1 MRRLIIIVCGILLS
15 VVAWAGIHHYADQS
29 VLREGNIVKV
39 RVSETG
45 IHCIPYDTLKAW
57 GLHPADVRILGYG
70 GQMLSENFMLDKW
83 DDVPSVAFHMEKGAD
98 GVFNSGDYILFYAQ
112 GTTRWDAVDGK
123 WHHTQNPYSR
133 YGYYFISDS
142 AGEQRFI
149 SAATEVESNGDIVD
163 VDWYTYY
170 AVHEKDSFNLID
182 LAGANGGG
190 REFYGE
196 RIDAQRPRL
205 AISFPTADARA
216 DLESVCRVNMAVAS
230 GTASTIRVTFN
241 DASGSYNAPT
251 LSVSDFYTKA
261 VVVKGEVQGRASAS
275 NKQEVEITYRNVAT
289 GSTAYLN
296 YIAVNIPCHLNLSE
310 NGMEISNISY
320 LKKSAAIRFHLTN
333 AGSNTQ
339 IWRVT
344 DGVNIERMETYFD
357 NGKMTWIGNNTTPE
371 KYIAI
376 TPTKAGWH
384 RPVKVGKVAN
394 QNLHALKDIDYVI
407 ICPKEFTEAAI
418 KLAKKHEEVDALTW
432 AVVTDEQ
439 VYNEFS
445 SGTPDASAYRWL
457 MKMLYDRANSS
468 VARPKHLL
476 LLGHGTYDN
485 RKLYRTSGEAK
496 LLTYQAYNS
505 TKETMAYATDD
516 YFGFMQDNDGI
527 DKDGSFNDVVGLM
540 DIGVGRL
547 PAKNAEE
554 ANNMVDKLCRYM
566 DNQGLGK
573 WKSQILFL
581 ADDGDHGLH
590 VQTADDGAEIL
601 RKENKAFVIN
611 KIYLDAHAQEVNAA
625 GESYPIAKNQYD
637 NLMNNGILFMNYSGH
652 GGYNNITSE
661 LFMKSADIRRMSNM
675 NQAFWF
681 LATCSFSHCDGGIVS
696 AGEEA
701 VLNPNGGAIGVLSAC
716 RTVYATQNGVLNR
729 HLCDTL
735 FGHKNAYSYDMTIGE
750 ATRIA
755 KNMTGSNDMNKMPY
769 ILLGDPALRLNYP
782 CDYTVQTSTKLDT
795 VQALSTQT
803 IQGYI
808 QTSDKDTAHWF
819 NGEMDITIF
828 DKMQVI
834 TTKDNDEADE
844 TKKVI
849 RKFNDYPNI
858 IFAGQTDVVDGK
870 FEFTFIVPKDIRYNY
885 GNGRIAY
892 YAHDNELRQEAV
904 GYFENFVIGG
914 SSTVD
919 IQDTVGPELK
929 IYLNTPAFVDGS
941 RTYEYPHFYAEIY
954 DEHGINTV
962 GSGIGHDLLMVV
974 DNDPKQTYVLNNYFT
989 ANNNSYQEG
998 LVSYKM
1004 SQQTEGAHSLMFR
1017 AWDLFNNS
1025 STATLNFQVVKGLGP
1040 QIYDVLTYPN
1050 PVSSTGM
1057 LHIDI
1062 VHDQPNET
1070 IETLINVY
1078 DISGKRVYAY
1088 QQTGTQSITWNMG
1101 SVGLTAGIYIYQIN
1115 IKTPTSEYTTKAGKI
1130 IITH

>member
-1 MRRLIIIVCGILLS
+1 M
-15 VVAWAGIHHYADQS
+15 
-29 VLREGNIVKV
+29 
-39 RVSETG
+39 
-45 IHCIPYDTLKAW
+45 
-57 GLHPADVRILGYG
+57 
-70 GQMLSENFMLDKW
+70 
-83 DDVPSVAFHMEKGAD
+83 
-98 GVFNSGDYILFYAQ
+98 
-112 GTTRWDAVDGK
+112 
-123 WHHTQNPYSR
+123 
-133 YGYYFISDS
+133 
-142 AGEQRFI
+142 
-149 SAATEVESNGDIVD
+149 
-163 VDWYTYY
+163 
-170 AVHEKDSFNLID
+170 
-182 LAGANGGG
+182 
-190 REFYGE
+190 
-196 RIDAQRPRL
+196 
-205 AISFPTADARA
+205 
-216 DLESVCRVNMAVAS
+216 
-230 GTASTIRVTFN
+230 
-241 DASGSYNAPT
+241 
-251 LSVSDFYTKA
+251 
-261 VVVKGEVQGRASAS
+261 
-275 NKQEVEITYRNVAT
+275 
-289 GSTAYLN
+289 
-296 YIAVNIPCHLNLSE
+296 
-310 NGMEISNISY
+310 
-320 LKKSAAIRFHLTN
+320 
-333 AGSNTQ
+333 
-339 IWRVT
+339 
-344 DGVNIERMETYFD
+344 
-357 NGKMTWIGNNTTPE
+357 
-371 KYIAI
+371 
-376 TPTKAGWH
+376 
-384 RPVKVGKVAN
+384 
-394 QNLHALKDIDYVI
+394 
-407 ICPKEFTEAAI
+407 
-418 KLAKKHEEVDALTW
+418 
-432 AVVTDEQ
+432 
-439 VYNEFS
+439 
-445 SGTPDASAYRWL
+445 
-457 MKMLYDRANSS
+457 
-468 VARPKHLL
+468 
-476 LLGHGTYDN
+476 
-485 RKLYRTSGEAK
+485 
-496 LLTYQAYNS
+496 
-505 TKETMAYATDD
+505 
-516 YFGFMQDNDGI
+516 
-527 DKDGSFNDVVGLM
+527 
-540 DIGVGRL
+540 
-547 PAKNAEE
+547 
-554 ANNMVDKLCRYM
+554 
-566 DNQGLGK
+566 
-573 WKSQILFL
+573 
-581 ADDGDHGLH
+581 
-590 VQTADDGAEIL
+590 
-601 RKENKAFVIN
+601 
-611 KIYLDAHAQEVNAA
+611 
-625 GESYPIAKNQYD
+625 
-637 NLMNNGILFMNYSGH
+637 
-652 GGYNNITSE
+652 
-661 LFMKSADIRRMSNM
+661 
-675 NQAFWF
+675 
-681 LATCSFSHCDGGIVS
+681 
-696 AGEEA
+696 
-701 VLNPNGGAIGVLSAC
+701 
-716 RTVYATQNGVLNR
+716 
-729 HLCDTL
+729 
-735 FGHKNAYSYDMTIGE
+735 
-750 ATRIA
+750 
-755 KNMTGSNDMNKMPY
+755 
-769 ILLGDPALRLNYP
+769 NYP

-819 NGEMDITIF
+819 NGKMDITIF

-1078 DISGKRVYAY
+1078 DISRKRVYAY